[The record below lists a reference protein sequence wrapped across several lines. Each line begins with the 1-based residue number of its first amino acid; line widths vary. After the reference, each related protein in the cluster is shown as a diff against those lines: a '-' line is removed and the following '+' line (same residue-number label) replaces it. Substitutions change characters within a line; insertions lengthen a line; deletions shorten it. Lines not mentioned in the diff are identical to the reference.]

1 MRTVGLSVPDVVREI
16 ITRNRSIH
24 DCMAMDVI
32 NYTALAVKIH
42 PEVEKQIGNPIHLNT
57 IVVAIKRYADAFE
70 KDENVISE
78 PVLKDARLSMTDRI
92 MGMQWTMKDILDQD
106 IARMLG
112 EAEKALT
119 NSEFFRLGDSFRI
132 LADDS
137 DVTRKIFQNFPKE
150 NVYSSG
156 LAKIRIQVPEQN
168 RADVV
173 SYVTEILHRNGIDL
187 VDALFSRDGI
197 VLILK
202 EDQAPIAYE
211 KLRTEIPRTKE
222 NLYSSG
228 LAKIRIQVPEQN
240 RADVVSYVT
249 EILHRNGID
258 LVDAL
263 FSRDGIV
270 LILKEDQAPIAYEK
284 LRSEIPR

>member
-70 KDENVISE
+70 KDENVIAE

-119 NSEFFRLGDSFRI
+119 NSEFFRLGDSLRI

-137 DVTRKIFQNFPKE
+137 DVTRRIFQNFPKE

-173 SYVTEILHRNGIDL
+173 SYETEILHPDSTEPNSSPASISSSIVGSYAKTMSPNAFCAWSVIPIS
-187 VDALFSRDGI
+187 AFPPSIIIHSWSR
-197 VLILK
+197 V
-202 EDQAPIAYE
+202 
-211 KLRTEIPRTKE
+211 
-222 NLYSSG
+222 
-228 LAKIRIQVPEQN
+228 
-240 RADVVSYVT
+240 
-249 EILHRNGID
+249 
-258 LVDAL
+258 
-263 FSRDGIV
+263 
-270 LILKEDQAPIAYEK
+270 
-284 LRSEIPR
+284 

>member
-16 ITRNRSIH
+16 ITRNRSIL

-70 KDENVISE
+70 KNENVVTE

-211 KLRTEIPRTKE
+211 KLRTEIPRAKE
-222 NLYSSG
+222 NG
-228 LAKIRIQVPEQN
+228 V
-240 RADVVSYVT
+240 
-249 EILHRNGID
+249 
-258 LVDAL
+258 
-263 FSRDGIV
+263 
-270 LILKEDQAPIAYEK
+270 
-284 LRSEIPR
+284 

>member
-32 NYTALAVKIH
+32 NYTALAVKIQ

-70 KDENVISE
+70 KNENVVDE

-92 MGMQWTMKDILDQD
+92 MGMQWTMKDLLDQD
-106 IARMLG
+106 MAKMFA
-112 EAEKALT
+112 EAEKGFS
-119 NSEFFRLGDSFRI
+119 NSEFFRLGDSFI
-132 LADDS
+132 VLADDT
-137 DVTRKIFQNFPKE
+137 DVTRRIFQNFP
-150 NVYSSG
+150 
-156 LAKIRIQVPEQN
+156 
-168 RADVV
+168 
-173 SYVTEILHRNGIDL
+173 
-187 VDALFSRDGI
+187 
-197 VLILK
+197 
-202 EDQAPIAYE
+202 
-211 KLRTEIPRTKE
+211 KE

-240 RADVVSYVT
+240 RADILSFVT
-249 EILHRNGID
+249 GILHQNSIE

-263 FSRDGIV
+263 FSRNGIV
-270 LILKEDQAPIAYEK
+270 LFLKEDQAPLAYEK
-284 LRSEIPR
+284 LRSEIPRQ

>member
-16 ITRNRSIH
+16 ITRIRSIH

-42 PEVEKQIGNPIHLNT
+42 PEVEKQIGNTIHLNT
-57 IVVAIKRYADAFE
+57 IVVAIKRYADVFE
-70 KDENVISE
+70 KNENVIAE

-106 IARMLG
+106 IAKMLG

-211 KLRTEIPRTKE
+211 KLRTEIPRAKE
-222 NLYSSG
+222 NG
-228 LAKIRIQVPEQN
+228 V
-240 RADVVSYVT
+240 
-249 EILHRNGID
+249 
-258 LVDAL
+258 
-263 FSRDGIV
+263 
-270 LILKEDQAPIAYEK
+270 
-284 LRSEIPR
+284 

>member
-32 NYTALAVKIH
+32 NFTALAVKIH

-57 IVVAIKRYADAFE
+57 IVVAIKRYADTFE
-70 KDENVISE
+70 KDENVIDE

-92 MGMQWTMKDILDQD
+92 MGMQWTMKDLHDQNM
-106 IARMLG
+106 AKMFA
-112 EAEKALT
+112 EAENAFS
-119 NSEFFRLGDSFRI
+119 NSEFFRLGDSFRV
-132 LADDS
+132 LVDDT
-137 DVTRKIFQNFPKE
+137 DVTRKIFQSFPKE
-150 NVYSSG
+150 NLYRSG

-187 VDALFSRDGI
+187 VDALFSQDGI

-202 EDQAPIAYE
+202 A
-211 KLRTEIPRTKE
+211 
-222 NLYSSG
+222 
-228 LAKIRIQVPEQN
+228 
-240 RADVVSYVT
+240 
-249 EILHRNGID
+249 
-258 LVDAL
+258 
-263 FSRDGIV
+263 
-270 LILKEDQAPIAYEK
+270 DQAPIAYEK
-284 LRSEIPR
+284 LRSEIPRQ

>member
-32 NYTALAVKIH
+32 NYTALAVKIQ

-70 KDENVISE
+70 KNENVVDE

-92 MGMQWTMKDILDQD
+92 MGMQWTMKDLLDQD
-106 IARMLG
+106 MAKMFA
-112 EAEKALT
+112 EAEKAFS
-119 NSEFFRLGDSFRI
+119 NSEFFRLGDSFI
-132 LADDS
+132 VLADDT
-137 DVTRKIFQNFPKE
+137 DVTRRIFQNFP
-150 NVYSSG
+150 
-156 LAKIRIQVPEQN
+156 
-168 RADVV
+168 
-173 SYVTEILHRNGIDL
+173 
-187 VDALFSRDGI
+187 
-197 VLILK
+197 
-202 EDQAPIAYE
+202 
-211 KLRTEIPRTKE
+211 KE

-240 RADVVSYVT
+240 RADILSFVT
-249 EILHRNGID
+249 GILHRNSIE

-263 FSRDGIV
+263 FSRNGIV
-270 LILKEDQAPIAYEK
+270 LFLKGDQAPLAYEK
-284 LRSEIPR
+284 LRSEIPRQ

>member
-32 NYTALAVKIH
+32 NYTALAVKIQ
-42 PEVEKQIGNPIHLNT
+42 PQVEKQIGNAVQLNT

-70 KDENVISE
+70 KNENVIDE

-92 MGMQWTMKDILDQD
+92 MGMQWTMKDLHDQNM
-106 IARMLG
+106 AKMFA
-112 EAEKALT
+112 EAENAFS
-119 NSEFFRLGDSFRI
+119 NSEFFRLGDSFRV
-132 LADDS
+132 LVDDS
-137 DVTRKIFQNFPKE
+137 DVTRKIFQSFPKE

-187 VDALFSRDGI
+187 VDALFSRDGM
-197 VLILK
+197 
-202 EDQAPIAYE
+202 Y
-211 KLRTEIPRTKE
+211 
-222 NLYSSG
+222 
-228 LAKIRIQVPEQN
+228 
-240 RADVVSYVT
+240 
-249 EILHRNGID
+249 
-258 LVDAL
+258 
-263 FSRDGIV
+263 
-270 LILKEDQAPIAYEK
+270 
-284 LRSEIPR
+284 

>member
-70 KDENVISE
+70 KNENVTDE

-92 MGMQWTMKDILDQD
+92 MGMQWTMKDLLDQD
-106 IARMLG
+106 MAKMFA
-112 EAEKALT
+112 EAEKAFS
-119 NSEFFRLGDSFRI
+119 NSEFFRLGDSFI
-132 LADDS
+132 VLADDT
-137 DVTRKIFQNFPKE
+137 DVTRRIFQNFP
-150 NVYSSG
+150 
-156 LAKIRIQVPEQN
+156 
-168 RADVV
+168 
-173 SYVTEILHRNGIDL
+173 
-187 VDALFSRDGI
+187 
-197 VLILK
+197 
-202 EDQAPIAYE
+202 
-211 KLRTEIPRTKE
+211 KE

-240 RADVVSYVT
+240 RADILSFVT
-249 EILHRNGID
+249 GILHRNNIE

-263 FSRDGIV
+263 FSRNGIV
-270 LILKEDQAPIAYEK
+270 LFLKEDQAPLAYEK
-284 LRSEIPR
+284 LRSEIPRQ